1 VNARVRDSVFVAVAV
16 LLTLVVYVGGLGFN
30 SDDWAFLGTLSTAPD
45 QHNIVGLSQA
55 LYASDNLRPRPLQ
68 VVYFASQYALFGL
81 NPTGYHLVNAA
92 VLAVGA
98 VLLYL
103 VLRELDLG
111 RPLALAIA
119 VVYACL
125 PNYSADRFWLAAAQ
139 APLSVALY
147 LLSLLADLRLANER
161 AHVWRWK
168 SISAAALIG
177 SGLAYELAVP
187 FFLLNL
193 VWLWRRGGQFV
204 RQHAA
209 VVIAPNLVALAAVV
223 VFKMATT
230 QRLVM
235 NESYPEHILYLLTGV
250 VKANYVTFVAGIP
263 VLTWWSVR
271 GGLSAA
277 VVLVGAILL
286 LMLGVYVYRS
296 FGNDDRPRAAWLELV
311 LAGVFVSFWGY
322 AIFIN
327 NDNVVFSTANV
338 DSRTAIMATAGVATV
353 VVGGIGWLS
362 SHLRVGRLV
371 FSGCVAGVCLYGFL
385 VVNRLA
391 TFWEAAYQQD
401 LAILD
406 DIQQRLPSVPG
417 DTTLILDGT
426 CPEVGPAFVFRFN
439 WDMTGALATL
449 YRDPSLKGTVVTPD
463 RKLES
468 SDLLIR
474 TFRDWDA
481 YPYGP
486 NLLIFNARQNAVH
499 TLADADQA
507 RAYFDALAPEPACAP
522 PFSWLR

>member
-1 VNARVRDSVFVAVAV
+1 
-16 LLTLVVYVGGLGFN
+16 
-30 SDDWAFLGTLSTAPD
+30 
-45 QHNIVGLSQA
+45 
-55 LYASDNLRPRPLQ
+55 
-68 VVYFASQYALFGL
+68 
-81 NPTGYHLVNAA
+81 
-92 VLAVGA
+92 
-98 VLLYL
+98 
-103 VLRELDLG
+103 
-111 RPLALAIA
+111 
-119 VVYACL
+119 
-125 PNYSADRFWLAAAQ
+125 
-139 APLSVALY
+139 
-147 LLSLLADLRLANER
+147 
-161 AHVWRWK
+161 
-168 SISAAALIG
+168 
-177 SGLAYELAVP
+177 
-187 FFLLNL
+187 
-193 VWLWRRGGQFV
+193 
-204 RQHAA
+204 
-209 VVIAPNLVALAAVV
+209 
-223 VFKMATT
+223 
-230 QRLVM
+230 
-235 NESYPEHILYLLTGV
+235 
-250 VKANYVTFVAGIP
+250 
-263 VLTWWSVR
+263 
-271 GGLSAA
+271 
-277 VVLVGAILL
+277 VGAILL